1 MNIYS
6 FFLLIQNH
14 LKIVLLIL
22 FLTTL
27 LSGYFIYSQF
37 YGLDFSASL
46 YYALSLFLGDVKK
59 PVEIGI
65 DPESLDNWDW
75 IYIAGFV
82 GFFTSAL
89 AFVMTFLREWV
100 IKLSNH
106 GVLKSKNYVLVI
118 GFGENN
124 RYYVDSALKDKE
136 SKILVLEI
144 QENKP
149 QISMYQDK
157 GVYFEV
163 ADASKED
170 ILKKYVN
177 ERCKHV
183 IVSTGSDIVN
193 FNIAIILKDLIK
205 GKTKAFIHFSKRN
218 IEIYMNQEKIFGN
231 SIKYFE
237 FYSYNEIAARDLFL
251 KKNITEGVNTITC
264 YSRVKI
270 LIVGFGDLG
279 QEVALQALKLGSFYN
294 KQKLSLTIIDK
305 RDETKESF
313 LSLHPQAQNIAD
325 FKFLKL
331 NVKSE
336 SFQQEIIDNFNYT
349 YVVVCLPDDN
359 ETIDLLFNLAHHL
372 TQKDFIQDGGK
383 YSKIPIAARFK
394 QSNSIDLE
402 NQIGKQM
409 FQFGKTSE
417 ISTKEKIIDEELDE
431 KAKELN
437 KIYMLLKLKR
447 LKWSSEPKVLTF
459 KNFQYR
465 YNEFC
470 RICSWWSKL
479 DNFTKDSNRASAEH
493 FELVKKDVLKHF
505 AITNE
510 GDFNR
515 EIELDQTFKYN
526 LVDLEHRRW
535 NNFHHLH
542 NWQYKEAKEWNG
554 SKTKEKYQNR
564 KFHTCLVETDKL
576 DQKFRENDLNVYR
589 TLLKMEQKNELATKN
604 TLLSS

>member
-6 FFLLIQNH
+6 FFLLTQNH

-22 FLTTL
+22 FSITL

-65 DPESLDNWDW
+65 DPAPLYWDW

-106 GVLKSKNYVLVI
+106 GVLKSKDYVLVV

-124 RYYVDSALKDKE
+124 RYYVDSEVEDKK

-149 QISMYQDK
+149 QISAYQDK

-163 ADASKED
+163 VDASRKD
-170 ILKKYVN
+170 ILEKYVN

-193 FNIAIILKDLIK
+193 FNIAIILKGLIK
-205 GKTKAFIHFSKRN
+205 GETKAFIHFSRRN
-218 IEIYMNQEKIFGN
+218 IEIYMNQKEIFN
-231 SIKYFE
+231 KSIKNFE

-251 KKNITEGVNTITC
+251 KKNITEGVDTINSN
-264 YSRVKI
+264 SRVKI

-294 KQKLSLTIIDK
+294 KQKLSLTVVDK

-359 ETIDLLFNLAHHL
+359 ETIDLLFSIAHHL
-372 TQKDFIQDGGK
+372 TQKDFIQASDK

-394 QSNSIDLE
+394 KSNSIDLE
-402 NQIGKQM
+402 KQIAEQM

-437 KIYMLLKLKR
+437 KSHSNGTDNWI
-447 LKWSSEPKVLTF
+447 
-459 KNFQYR
+459 
-465 YNEFC
+465 
-470 RICSWWSKL
+470 KL

-515 EIELDQTFKYN
+515 KIELDQTLKYN

-535 NNFHHLH
+535 NNFYLLY
-542 NWQYKEAKEWNG
+542 NWQYKEAGEWNEE
-554 SKTKEKYQNR
+554 SEIKKSYKEHKV
-564 KFHTCLVETDKL
+564 HTCLVETDKL
-576 DQKFRENDLNVYR
+576 DQKFRENDLNTYR
-589 TLLKMEQKNELATKN
+589 TLL
-604 TLLSS
+604 